1 MGTVEV
7 PKLLILFFI
16 IILLVM
22 LPLATRGAY
31 QLLKKKG
38 FLKVGSRTQN
48 SQNSITNIDDVR
60 KQYKVQ
66 YRKRVRRDIR
76 AIERKIRKAVKE
88 GNNSIFIEEEQYSE
102 DAVGFFRDMSFTV
115 DSYTRT
121 YINEF
126 SGRTWEEDA
135 YKISW

>member
-7 PKLLILFFI
+7 PKLLIWFFVVV
-16 IILLVM
+16 LLVM

-38 FLKVGSRTQN
+38 FLKVGSKTQK
-48 SQNSITNIDDVR
+48 SITNIDDVR

-88 GNNSIFIEEEQYSE
+88 GNNSIFIEEEQYSK

>member
-1 MGTVEV
+1 MGTIEV
-7 PKLLILFFI
+7 PKLLIWFFVVV
-16 IILLVM
+16 LLVM

-38 FLKVGSRTQN
+38 FLKVDSKTQK
-48 SQNSITNIDDVR
+48 SITNIDDVR

>member
-7 PKLLILFFI
+7 PKLLIWFFVVV
-16 IILLVM
+16 LLVM

-38 FLKVGSRTQN
+38 FLKVGSKTQK
-48 SQNSITNIDDVR
+48 SITNIDDVR
-60 KQYKVQ
+60 KQYNVQ

>member
-7 PKLLILFFI
+7 PKLLIWFFVVV
-16 IILLVM
+16 LLVM

-38 FLKVGSRTQN
+38 FLKVGSKTQK
-48 SQNSITNIDDVR
+48 SITNIDDVR

>member
-1 MGTVEV
+1 MGTIEV
-7 PKLLILFFI
+7 PKLLIWFFVVV
-16 IILLVM
+16 LLVM

-38 FLKVGSRTQN
+38 FLKVDSKTQK
-48 SQNSITNIDDVR
+48 SITNIDDIR